1 MRALIVFESMYG
13 NTHAIA
19 DALAS
24 GLRPHGEVEVVH
36 VGKITPAQVVDADF
50 LVVGGPTH
58 VHGMTSTTTRKGAV
72 DTAGKSGGVL
82 VIDPE
87 AAGIGLRDWFEV
99 LPEVRG
105 HGTPAVAF
113 DTRTDGPLLLTGHA
127 SKGIAARLAK
137 HGYSV
142 VAKPESFLV
151 DKDNHL
157 LDGELERA
165 RAWAE
170 TALVSRF
177 ATH

>member
-72 DTAGKSGGVL
+72 DTAGKSGGAL
-82 VIDPE
+82 VIDPDV
-87 AAGIGLRDWFEV
+87 AAIGLRDWFEV

-113 DTRTDGPLLLTGHA
+113 DTRTDGRTRLRILWRGSGVGNEALARTPLCSTRRRDRPR
-127 SKGIAARLAK
+127 IR
-137 HGYSV
+137 HGS
-142 VAKPESFLV
+142 ALR
-151 DKDNHL
+151 
-157 LDGELERA
+157 DG
-165 RAWAE
+165 
-170 TALVSRF
+170 SGG
-177 ATH
+177 